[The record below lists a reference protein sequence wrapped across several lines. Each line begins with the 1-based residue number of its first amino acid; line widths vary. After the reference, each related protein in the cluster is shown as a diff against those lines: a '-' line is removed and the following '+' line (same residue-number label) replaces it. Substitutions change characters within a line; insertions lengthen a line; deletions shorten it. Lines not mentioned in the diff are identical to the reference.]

1 MGTEVTYKGSQLASF
16 ANSTRILKTAG
27 KYMEDDVTIV
37 DDSGEASAI
46 VITDET
52 DSHGGTIRHIN
63 AVTLTGDTVTPEV
76 LLFGYTAHSGTGAT
90 IVGTYTPPSAPV
102 LGTKTITV
110 NGTYNASDDS
120 LDGYSSVTVS
130 VGGVNY
136 QDKTGIVPTESKQTI
151 TADTGYSALH
161 SVEINGITPT
171 YVGSGVAR
179 NTSSNMTV
187 SGPTVTA
194 PAGYYANSASATI
207 ASGTEGTP
215 TATKGTVSNHSIT
228 VTPSVTNTSGYIA
241 GGSHTGTGVTIS
253 ASELVSGSKSIT
265 ANGTGIDVTNYAS
278 VNVAVTPNLQAKSN
292 ISPTTS
298 SQTITADSGYD
309 GLSSVQINAMPT
321 MSLPT
326 SASSTSSGSSK
337 ATINRSTSDQYINI
351 PTGYNGSAA
360 YYKVSAVANGSATAA
375 ASISATGAS
384 VSTGTNT
391 LTLTKTVSNTPQV
404 TAGYIS
410 SGTAGNSSISLT
422 ASITTKA
429 ATTYHPST
437 TDQTIAS
444 GIYTTGTQTIKAV
457 TVSGLSA
464 SSILS
469 GTTVK
474 IGDSTD
480 DDCVTSVAGSVVIQ
494 HYYTGSSTPSST
506 LGVNGDIYLKT
517 S

>member
-130 VGGVNY
+130 VGGANY

-171 YVGSGVAR
+171 YVGSGITR

-241 GGSHTGTGVTIS
+241 GGNHTGTGVTVS

-278 VNVAVTPNLQAKSN
+278 VDVAVPSSTPNLQAKSN

-360 YYKVSAVANGSATAA
+360 YYKVSAVANGSATN
-375 ASISATGAS
+375 SGSVNGSSAT

-391 LTLTKTVSNTPQV
+391 LTLTKSVSITPTVS
-404 TAGYIS
+404 AGYVS
-410 SGTAGNSSISLT
+410 SGTAGNVTVSLT
-422 ASITTKA
+422 ASITTKSA
-429 ATTYHPST
+429 ATITPGT
-437 TDQTIAS
+437 TNQTISS
-444 GIYTTGTQTIKAV
+444 GTYLTGTQTISGDANLVGSNIISGKSIFG
-457 TVSGLSA
+457 VSG
-464 SSILS
+464 
-469 GTTVK
+469 T
-474 IGDSTD
+474 
-480 DDCVTSVAGSVVIQ
+480 VVIQ
-494 HYYTGSSTPSST
+494 HYYTGSSSPSSS
-506 LGVNGDIYLKT
+506 LGANGDIYLQT